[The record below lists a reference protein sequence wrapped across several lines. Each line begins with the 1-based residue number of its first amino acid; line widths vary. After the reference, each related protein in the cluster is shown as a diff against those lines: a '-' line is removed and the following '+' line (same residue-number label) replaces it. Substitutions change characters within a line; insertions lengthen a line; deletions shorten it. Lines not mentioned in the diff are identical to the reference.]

1 MPKHIFKRLKSH
13 FFNKKINTKV
23 SEKQKKMLRRQFQRS
38 VLRRLSGSG
47 SGSGSGIVAGG
58 SGSGSDY
65 YTGPYYTQPS
75 ISEDPAWTNPQTEL
89 YKGHYNPDHS
99 KPFTPDTE
107 ITDEWSPDQK
117 DTTLSS
123 NSAVLA
129 LLGALA
135 GMAGTYFLINAL
147 GGGEKR
153 PKTDGRRKI
162 ESKLAKN

>member
-1 MPKHIFKRLKSH
+1 
-13 FFNKKINTKV
+13 
-23 SEKQKKMLRRQFQRS
+23 MLRRQFQRS

-99 KPFTPDTE
+99 KPV
-107 ITDEWSPDQK
+107 I
-117 DTTLSS
+117 DTTLFFFF
-123 NSAVLA
+123 ATLLA
-129 LLGALA
+129 LLRHFWQSQEMKKINTMPLPLFFCISLSRL
-135 GMAGTYFLINAL
+135 YFFSRLFVCFFDL
-147 GGGEKR
+147 GVLGEVFFLNFEGFER
-153 PKTDGRRKI
+153 
-162 ESKLAKN
+162 N